1 MSTKTEFQEGGE
13 VFITIPYVPL
23 EEQEKYVGKYV
34 AVLDG
39 KVIAAGYSSLE
50 VYQKVDSLFPD
61 EKPEDLIYDYVPRE
75 EMLIL

>member
-1 MSTKTEFQEGGE
+1 MSTKTELQQGGE
-13 VFITIPYVPL
+13 VFIAIPHVPL
-23 EEQEKYVGKYV
+23 VEQEKYVGKYI

-61 EKPEDLIYDYVPRE
+61 KKPEDLIYDYVPRE

>member
-1 MSTKTEFQEGGE
+1 MSTKTGFQEGGE
-13 VFITIPYVPL
+13 VFITLPHVPL
-23 EEQEKYVGKYV
+23 GEQEKYVGKYV